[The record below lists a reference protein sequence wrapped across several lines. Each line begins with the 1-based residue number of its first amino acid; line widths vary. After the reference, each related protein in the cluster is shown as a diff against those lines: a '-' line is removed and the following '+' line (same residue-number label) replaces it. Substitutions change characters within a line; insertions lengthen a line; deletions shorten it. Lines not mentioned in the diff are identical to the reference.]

1 MSNKFDLSEIEKEQ
15 VRLMRL
21 NEFSMEDWQNFSV
34 RSILFYL
41 CDVTGGDKEC
51 VQDCH
56 YLIGLGRF
64 FNRKIFGRSWWG

>member
-21 NEFSMEDWQNFSV
+21 NDFSMEDWQNFSV
-34 RSILFYL
+34 LSILFYL

-51 VQDCH
+51 VQDC
-56 YLIGLGRF
+56 LDLLVID
-64 FNRKIFGRSWWG
+64 KE